1 MTTTTPVARRT
12 GSTRRRGDRVVPEQH
27 GAWGFLLLPVVL
39 GVAVGGWSTA
49 LLALVLAWVA
59 AYPMTWAVTGILTAP
74 RPQRFRRALVVWSVV
89 AVPAAVGA
97 AVLRPWLLYVGA
109 AYVALLLV
117 NLWFARHRRERAL
130 ANDLVLVAECTAM
143 VPVVVGVA
151 ATGGGGWAVPVAA
164 MTEPD
169 VLVLALACAVTLVGS
184 TLHVKSLIRERRNPR
199 YAPASKAYA
208 VASVAVM
215 AAAVILTDVGWPL
228 VLPFLA
234 LAVRAFVVRDPR
246 MRPARIG
253 LVELACLVVLA
264 GLAFVAV

>member
-1 MTTTTPVARRT
+1 MTTAVTAARRP
-12 GSTRRRGDRVVPEQH
+12 GHHGRRSDRVVPDQH
-27 GAWGFLLLPVVL
+27 GAWGFLLLPLIL
-39 GVAVGGWSTA
+39 GVVVGGWSPA
-49 LLALVLAWVA
+49 VLALVLAWVA
-59 AYPMTWAVTGILTAP
+59 AYPLTWALTGVLAAP

-89 AVPAAVGA
+89 TVPAAVTTV
-97 AVLRPWLLYVGA
+97 VLRPWLLYVGA
-109 AYVALLLV
+109 AYIALFLV

-143 VPVVVGVA
+143 VPVVAGVA
-151 ATGGGGWAVPVAA
+151 AAGGWAVPIDV
-164 MTEPD
+164 MTEPA

-199 YAPASKAYA
+199 YARASRSYA
-208 VASVAVM
+208 VASVVAM
-215 AAAVILTDVGWPL
+215 TAAVTATEVGWPL
-228 VLPFLA
+228 VLPFLV

-264 GLAFVAV
+264 GCAFVAV

>member
-1 MTTTTPVARRT
+1 MTTAGTAARP
-12 GSTRRRGDRVVPEQH
+12 GPSRRRSERVLPDQH
-27 GAWGFLLLPVVL
+27 GAWAFLLLPVAL
-39 GVAVGGWSTA
+39 GLAAGGWSPA
-49 LLALVLAWVA
+49 VLVLVVVWVA
-59 AYPMTWAVTGILTAP
+59 AYPLTWALTGALAAP

-89 AVPAAVGA
+89 AVPAAGA
-97 AVLRPWLLYVGA
+97 TVVARPWLLYVGA
-109 AYVALLLV
+109 AYVALFLV

-151 ATGGGGWAVPVAA
+151 AAGGWAVPIAA
-164 MTEPD
+164 MAEPA

-199 YAPASKAYA
+199 FARASRSYA
-208 VASVAVM
+208 VASVVVM
-215 AAAVILTDVGWPL
+215 TAAVAVTEVDWPL
-228 VLPFLA
+228 VLPFVA

-253 LVELACLVVLA
+253 LVELACLLLLA
-264 GLAFVAV
+264 GCAAVAT

>member
-1 MTTTTPVARRT
+1 MTTAVRSALPPGSSRRK
-12 GSTRRRGDRVVPEQH
+12 GDRILPDQH

-39 GVAVGGWSTA
+39 GVVVGGWSPV

-59 AYPMTWAVTGILTAP
+59 AYPLTWALTGVLAAP
-74 RPQRFRRALVVWSVV
+74 RPQRFRRAMVVWSVV
-89 AVPAAVGA
+89 AVPAAA
-97 AVLRPWLLYVGA
+97 ATVVLRPWLLYVGA
-109 AYVALLLV
+109 AYVALFLV

-151 ATGGGGWAVPVAA
+151 AAGGWAVPVAA
-164 MTEPD
+164 MTEPA

-184 TLHVKSLIRERRNPR
+184 TLHVKSLIRERHNPR
-199 YAPASKAYA
+199 YARASRSYA
-208 VASVAVM
+208 VASVVAMTTAVT
-215 AAAVILTDVGWPL
+215 ATEVGWPL

-253 LVELACLVVLA
+253 LVELACLLLLA
-264 GLAFVAV
+264 ICAFIAV